1 MLKRLYKLP
10 RDCRDSLFMLL
21 VVAWILLPLTPHLPL
36 WSSALSAALLLW
48 RAYLALAARPM
59 PPRWW
64 LVAVLLVSVIATALT
79 YKTLFGRDAGLTLIM
94 VLLALKTLEL
104 HAQRDAF
111 VVFFLGFFTLLSNFF
126 YSQSLL
132 VAAAMLLAVLAL
144 LTALINA
151 QLPAG
156 RPPLW
161 LGAKIAARLML
172 LGAPIMLVLFLLF
185 PRLTPLWGMPKDAL
199 TARSG
204 LSAEMQVGTIASLA
218 LDDSTAM
225 RIKFEG
231 QPPTQSELYFRG
243 PVLSIFDG
251 SRWLAA
257 HPAAAGRE
265 RANAQLQVRAPAI
278 DYQITLQARQ
288 QPWLLLLDA
297 APAAPVVAGYKTFM
311 QNDLQWRTAPAMN
324 GLVRYQARS
333 YPNFRSGP
341 EHWTESLQDD
351 LKLPAGFNP
360 RTLQLAAEMLAGTRW
375 QSDDG
380 RQKVTTVLTRLRTG
394 GYRYTLDP
402 GVYGEHSAD
411 EFWFDRR
418 QGFCEHIASS
428 FVILMRALGVPARI
442 VTGYQGGE
450 LNAIDGFWSVRHSD
464 AHAWAEVWIDGVGWQ
479 RVDPTAAVAPARIG
493 SLLRLQSPRGALAS
507 ALFGNVSPAFAVNLR
522 ALWDAVNNRWN
533 QSVLNYSQASQFR
546 LLRDLGFSAPRWQDL
561 IYLLG
566 ATTTLSILAGLLW
579 SLRPVMRRDPWLRLL
594 AAVIR
599 RLQRNGITLAA
610 TSTPR
615 SIAAHLSQRFGSQS
629 DTLAPWLDWLARLE
643 VQRYAPPDARHQRLA
658 TLQAE
663 FKHLHWPK

>member
-1 MLKRLYKLP
+1 MLARLHQLP
-10 RDCRDSLFMLL
+10 RDSRDSLFMLL

-48 RAYLALAARPM
+48 RARLVLAARPM
-59 PPRWW
+59 PARWW
-64 LVAVLLVSVIATALT
+64 LVAMLLASVIATELT
-79 YKTLFGRDAGLTLIM
+79 YKTLFGRDAGLTMIM

-104 HAQRDAF
+104 RAQRDAF

-132 VAAAMLLAVLAL
+132 VAAAMLLGVLAL

-151 QLPAG
+151 QLPVG

-161 LGAKIAARLML
+161 LAAKIAARLML
-172 LGAPIMLVLFLLF
+172 LGTPIMLVLFLLF
-185 PRLTPLWGMPKDAL
+185 PRLAPLWGLPKDAL

-204 LSAEMQVGTIASLA
+204 LSADMQVGNIASLA
-218 LDDSTAM
+218 LDNSTAL

-231 QPPTQSELYFRG
+231 HPPTPSELYFRG

-251 SRWLAA
+251 SHWLAR
-257 HPAAAGRE
+257 PAAAGR
-265 RANAQLQVRAPAI
+265 AQVNAQLQVRPPAI
-278 DYQITLQARQ
+278 DYQVTLEARQ

-297 APAAPVVAGYKTFM
+297 TPVAPMVAGYRTVL
-311 QNDLQWRTAPAMN
+311 QADLQWRTTPAMN

-341 EHWTESLQDD
+341 QHWVASLQDD
-351 LKLPAGFNP
+351 LELPAGFNP
-360 RTLQLAAEMLAGTRW
+360 RTLQLATEMLANAAWHG
-375 QSDDG
+375 DDG
-380 RQKVTTVLTRLRTG
+380 RQKVAAVLTRLRTG

-402 GVYGEHSAD
+402 GLYGKHSAD

-428 FVILMRALGVPARI
+428 FVILMRALGVPAHI

-450 LNAIDGFWSVRHSD
+450 RNAIDDFWTVRHSD
-464 AHAWAEVWIDGVGWQ
+464 AHAWTEVWIDAVGWQ
-479 RVDPTAAVAPARIG
+479 RVDPTAAVAPARVG
-493 SLLRLQSPRGALAS
+493 SLLRLQSPRGVLAN
-507 ALFGNVSPAFAVNLR
+507 ALFDTVNPAFAVNVR

-546 LLRDLGFSAPRWQDL
+546 LLTDLGFTAPRWQDL

-566 ATTTLSILAGLLW
+566 AATALSVLAGLLW
-579 SLRPVMRRDPWLRLL
+579 SLRPVMRQDPWLRLL
-594 AAVIR
+594 ATVIG
-599 RLQRNGITLAA
+599 RLQRNGIALAVN
-610 TSTPR
+610 STPR
-615 SIAAHLSQRFGSQS
+615 AIAAHLSQRFGSRS
-629 DTLAPWLDWLARLE
+629 DSLAPLLDWLTRLE
-643 VQRYAPPDARHQRLA
+643 VQRYAPPEARRERVA
-658 TLQAE
+658 TLQAQ
-663 FKHLHWPK
+663 FKHLPWPK